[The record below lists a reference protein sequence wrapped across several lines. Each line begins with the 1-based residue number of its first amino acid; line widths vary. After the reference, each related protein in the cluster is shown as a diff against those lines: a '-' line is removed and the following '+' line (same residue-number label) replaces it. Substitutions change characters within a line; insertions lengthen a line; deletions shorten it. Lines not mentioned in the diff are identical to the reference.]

1 MCVDNTHTHT
11 PVHGE
16 ELNLPNVGVVTK
28 EQKSSDSIQAVSR
41 RDIPKEIELSVGCAA
56 GH

>member
-1 MCVDNTHTHT
+1 MLITHTHT

-28 EQKSSDSIQAVSR
+28 EHKSSDSIQAVSR